1 MSDILEDM
9 IYRRTLSCGTIQVT
23 RDQGEVS
30 LDDLFDI
37 AERRNPKRA
46 FLFVSKVLG
55 RHIPV
60 PPSVMRQAYRQLAS
74 QFPSTLTGPVLFI
87 GMAETAVGLGAGV
100 FDEVRHQHRES
111 VYLTS
116 TRHPVDGTL
125 LCEFKEE
132 HSHATDHLIYLPDDE
147 EKRRRVTNARTLV
160 LIDDEATTGNTFIN
174 LLSALRN
181 TGKLQHIE
189 QVIAVTLTDW
199 SGNALSERTPL
210 PVTSVSLVS
219 GQWGWTPLPDAPV
232 PDMPKVNVTSRG
244 EWDIQGNSHGADW
257 GCSHLRPISAMRSP
271 STRGNVF
278 WFSGPGNSSGSRSC
292 LLNGSKLP
300 EHRHFMDRP
309 PAPLS
314 PLVMPLS
321 PPFPLRITTGWAS
334 PILSI
339 TSPTS
344 SLTAFLCVLRHPQ
357 KVLTRSFL
365 KRWLRLRPSWRL
377 LPMNKPVVLSDLD
390 DTLFQTRRKMV
401 DELALE
407 PFRTGAV
414 DRTLNPRSFMTEEQ
428 SMLVDWLLEQAEL
441 IPVTARGTEEISR
454 VRIPFHSWAITT
466 HGAVILTPEGKPDE
480 EWKAHM
486 LGQLAPTRKS

>member
-100 FDEVRHQHRES
+100 FDEVRHQHPES

-199 SGNALSERTPL
+199 SGKALSERSTL

-219 GQWGWTPLPDAPV
+219 GKWGWTPLPDAPV

-244 EWDIQGNSHGADW
+244 EWDIQGKQSWGRLGMLAPAADLGHEVSVHKGERILVLGTGEFVWEPFLLAERLEAAGAQAFY
-257 GCSHLRPISAMRSP
+257 GSTTRSP
-271 STRGNVF
+271 IAVGYAIESAISFTDNYGLGIPNFVYNVAHQQF
-278 WFSGPGNSSGSRSC
+278 DRILVCTEKPAESIDTQ
-292 LLNGSKLP
+292 LLKALA
-300 EHRHFMDRP
+300 EV
-309 PAPLS
+309 A
-314 PLVMPLS
+314 
-321 PPFPLRITTGWAS
+321 A
-334 PILSI
+334 
-339 TSPTS
+339 
-344 SLTAFLCVLRHPQ
+344 
-357 KVLTRSFL
+357 
-365 KRWLRLRPSWRL
+365 
-377 LPMNKPVVLSDLD
+377 VV
-390 DTLFQTRRKMV
+390 
-401 DELALE
+401 E
-407 PFRTGAV
+407 
-414 DRTLNPRSFMTEEQ
+414 
-428 SMLVDWLLEQAEL
+428 
-441 IPVTARGTEEISR
+441 IVTYE
-454 VRIPFHSWAITT
+454 
-466 HGAVILTPEGKPDE
+466 
-480 EWKAHM
+480 
-486 LGQLAPTRKS
+486 

>member
-100 FDEVRHQHRES
+100 FDEVRHQHPES

-199 SGNALSERTPL
+199 SGKALSERSTL

-219 GQWGWTPLPDAPV
+219 GKWGWTPLPDAPV

-244 EWDIQGNSHGADW
+244 EWDIQENSPGADW

-278 WFSGPGNSSGSRSC
+278 WFSGPG
-292 LLNGSKLP
+292 
-300 EHRHFMDRP
+300 
-309 PAPLS
+309 
-314 PLVMPLS
+314 
-321 PPFPLRITTGWAS
+321 I
-334 PILSI
+334 
-339 TSPTS
+339 
-344 SLTAFLCVLRHPQ
+344 
-357 KVLTRSFL
+357 
-365 KRWLRLRPSWRL
+365 RL
-377 LPMNKPVVLSDLD
+377 
-390 DTLFQTRRKMV
+390 
-401 DELALE
+401 
-407 PFRTGAV
+407 GAV
-414 DRTLNPRSFMTEEQ
+414 P
-428 SMLVDWLLEQAEL
+428 AC
-441 IPVTARGTEEISR
+441 
-454 VRIPFHSWAITT
+454 
-466 HGAVILTPEGKPDE
+466 
-480 EWKAHM
+480 
-486 LGQLAPTRKS
+486 